1 MAQFSVN
8 IPNQKVQSFLTS
20 MAQFGFTQSI
30 QNLQTAEIAQ
40 QQIQQHQS
48 KNSIQNN
55 HPYYD
60 WDFYSNDILID

>member
-30 QNLQTAEIAQ
+30 QNLQVAQ
-40 QQIQQHQS
+40 IIEQQTPQQHI
-48 KNSIQNN
+48 KKYNQNN
-55 HPYYD
+55 HPYFD

>member
-20 MAQFGFTQSI
+20 MAQFGFIQTIQSI
-30 QNLQTAEIAQ
+30 QFAQLAQ
-40 QQIQQHQS
+40 QQIKQQQI
-48 KNSIQNN
+48 KNHSQNN
-55 HPYYD
+55 HPYFD